1 MLFCPFTRC
10 LLSQVKRRR
19 PSVQLLCITFLF
31 TCSLAHALAFWCWT
45 GKTLLT
51 ADPFKVIE
59 KAGAWFFNVEA
70 YKTNKR
76 NHEASICTV
85 AEGTILPFSHT
96 GRWACATTQRTG
108 FGSCAGFEP
117 PLCTFWSSADWLLP
131 LRTSA
136 KLSNCCNLCWLLE
149 VSLGGHLKTWRSWCN
164 IAPSS
169 SLYVFNQRVDR
180 GTFKTTPCCTV
191 FHQGLAH
198 SILRK
203 LQPDK

>member
-76 NHEASICTV
+76 NHEESICTV

-108 FGSCAGFEP
+108 FGSVLVLNHLCVLSDPVQTDSCPYEPQQNSLTAVTCADCLRYPWEATSKLEGPGATLPHPAPCMSLTRESIEE
-117 PLCTFWSSADWLLP
+117 LLRQLHAAQCSTKGWL
-131 LRTSA
+131 
-136 KLSNCCNLCWLLE
+136 
-149 VSLGGHLKTWRSWCN
+149 
-164 IAPSS
+164 
-169 SLYVFNQRVDR
+169 
-180 GTFKTTPCCTV
+180 TPY
-191 FHQGLAH
+191 
-198 SILRK
+198 
-203 LQPDK
+203 